1 MATSPNS
8 GFSSLHYGG
17 SMSPAG
23 RFGRKP
29 AKGNTFRSLK
39 RFEDIA
45 RLENAGFGHGAIA
58 AMLCISPNRLTHIKN
73 SADYSIARL
82 KITHGIILEQDKTLA
97 MIKEQRREMLTQLL
111 PPAHQILANELQRPA
126 TTLQERKHQ
135 TALSLELMDREGTFA
150 KVSRTEVKPVDSFDF
165 ETKDAESRSIIQAIR
180 AVAAPAS
187 SSMHSKLA
195 QDANAEFSNSHTLS
209 AVDQQKALDTLEQV
223 VLSSAE
229 GAELLEL
236 IPTDGT
242 VN

>member
-1 MATSPNS
+1 
-8 GFSSLHYGG
+8 
-17 SMSPAG
+17 
-23 RFGRKP
+23 
-29 AKGNTFRSLK
+29 
-39 RFEDIA
+39 
-45 RLENAGFGHGAIA
+45 
-58 AMLCISPNRLTHIKN
+58 MLCISPNRLTHIKN

-111 PPAHQILANELQRPA
+111 PPALQILANELQRPA

-223 VLSSAE
+223 VLSAAE